1 MATRKPRGH
10 ATQASLSADAGPTL
24 FTIGYSGHTPESLMS
39 VLKDARVKQLL
50 DVRSVP
56 RSRKPGFSGKA
67 LRATV
72 EAQGIAYVHLPK
84 LGAPRELLER
94 KKGGAE
100 MADIAP
106 AYAKHLAGQRG
117 ALREAASLARKTP
130 SVLLCLEKD
139 ASECHRGILAKRLAK
154 EGFRVEHL

>member
-1 MATRKPRGH
+1 VAAKETRLTDDDSP
-10 ATQASLSADAGPTL
+10 LL
-24 FTIGYSGHTPESLMS
+24 FTIGYSGRTPESLMRA
-39 VLKDARVKQLL
+39 LKAAGVTQLL

-56 RSRKPGFSGKA
+56 RSRKPGFSGEA
-67 LRATV
+67 LRASS
-72 EAQGIAYVHLPK
+72 EAAGLSYVHLPK

-106 AYAKHLAGQRG
+106 AYTKHLAGQRS

-130 SVLLCLEKD
+130 SALLCLEKD
-139 ASECHRGILAKRLAK
+139 PSECHRGILSKRLAR

>member
-1 MATRKPRGH
+1 LAAKKTRLTDDESP
-10 ATQASLSADAGPTL
+10 LL
-24 FTIGYSGHTPESLMS
+24 YTIGYSGRTPEALMS
-39 VLKDARVKQLL
+39 VLKGAGVSQLL

-67 LRATV
+67 LRASS
-72 EAQGIAYVHLPK
+72 EASGLTYVHLPN

-94 KKGGAE
+94 KKGGAA

-106 AYAKHLAGQRG
+106 AYTKHLAGQPS
-117 ALREAASLARKTP
+117 ALREAASLARKAP
-130 SVLLCLEKD
+130 SALLCLEKD
-139 ASECHRGILAKRLAK
+139 PHECHRGILAKRLAR

>member
-1 MATRKPRGH
+1 MAVKRTRL
-10 ATQASLSADAGPTL
+10 TADDSPLL
-24 FTIGYSGHTPESLMS
+24 FTIGYSGRTPKALMNALRAAG
-39 VLKDARVKQLL
+39 VAQLL

-67 LRATV
+67 LRASA
-72 EAQGIAYVHLPK
+72 EAEGLAYVHLPQ
-84 LGAPRELLER
+84 LGAPRELLDR

-100 MADIAP
+100 FADIAP
-106 AYAKHLAGQRG
+106 AYTKHLSGQRS

-130 SVLLCLEKD
+130 SALLCLEKD
-139 ASECHRGILAKRLAK
+139 PSECHRGILAKRLAK